1 LLNIDNVDVS
11 YGIIQVI
18 YDVTLRL
25 EEGECVALL
34 GSNGAGKTT
43 ILNAISGV
51 TRLSTGRITFC
62 GERIE
67 HLSASERYETGIIQV
82 PEGGKIFPHMT
93 VKENLM
99 MGASCRQEAWDL
111 RKETLDRVYTIFPRL
126 KDRWN
131 QEAKLLSGG
140 ERQIMV
146 IGRGLMGRPRLLMI
160 DEPSLGLAPK
170 VLLEIYATMKLLRN
184 ENVTIL
190 LAEQNVSQA
199 LNLCSR
205 GYVLENGRIVMD
217 DSSESLLN
225 NDYIKKAY
233 LGL

>member
-1 LLNIDNVDVS
+1 MLNLDKVNIS

-18 YDVTLRL
+18 YDVTLHL
-25 EEGECVALL
+25 DEGECVALL
-34 GSNGAGKTT
+34 GSNGTGKTT
-43 ILNAISGV
+43 ILNALSGESKIMSG
-51 TRLSTGRITFC
+51 TITFC

-67 HLSASERYETGIIQV
+67 NLSASERYEMGIIQV

-99 MGASCRQEAWDL
+99 MGASCRQKAWDS
-111 RKETLDRVYTIFPRL
+111 RKETLERVYSIFPKL
-126 KDRWN
+126 KERFN

-146 IGRGLMGRPRLLMI
+146 IGRGLMACPRLLMI

-170 VLLEIYATMKLLRN
+170 ILLEIYSTMKLLKD
-184 ENVTIL
+184 EMVTIL

-205 GYVLENGRIVMD
+205 GYVLETGRVVME
-217 DSSESLLN
+217 DSSESLLS
-225 NDYIKKAY
+225 NDYIKTAY

>member
-1 LLNIDNVDVS
+1 LLNIDKINVS
-11 YGIIQVI
+11 YEIIQAI
-18 YDVTLRL
+18 YSVSCHL
-25 EEGECVALL
+25 EEGESVALI

-43 ILNAISGV
+43 LLNAISGINKNSAGEI
-51 TRLSTGRITFC
+51 RLFERRIDILST
-62 GERIE
+62 
-67 HLSASERYETGIIQV
+67 SERYEAGIVQV
-82 PEGGKIFPHMT
+82 PEGWQIFPHMT

-111 RKETLDRVYTIFPRL
+111 RQETLERVYTIFPSL
-126 KDRWN
+126 KERYN
-131 QEAKLLSGG
+131 QEASLLSGG
-140 ERQIMV
+140 ERQLMV

-170 VLLEIYATMKLLRN
+170 VLREIYDTLKLLRD
-184 ENVTIL
+184 EKVTIL

-205 GYVLENGRIVMD
+205 GYVLENGRIVMEG
-217 DSSESLLN
+217 SSESLLN
-225 NDYIKKAY
+225 NPHIKKAY